1 MPDLKLLRPLVSFCN
16 VTGLF
21 PFQMEIDTV
30 TNSFKRFSL
39 SFAKVHIWWFM
50 FTILLQVALFVY
62 GLYSIVDEFAKLRET
77 CDSIFLQIGLVLV
90 AISVAVATMTP
101 RIFFF
106 SYRRLESAC
115 LLIKQVDDRFWLVD
129 VVPCTTTRQ
138 IILFITSTCVSV
150 STITFHHIIT
160 YFS

>member
-1 MPDLKLLRPLVSFCN
+1 MPDLKLLRPLVSFSN

-21 PFQMEIDTV
+21 PFRMKIDMV
-30 TNSFKRFSL
+30 TNSFKSFSL

-62 GLYSIVDEFAKLRET
+62 GLYSIFDEFAKLR